1 MPRKHRLTA
10 ALVLALAGIS
20 TASAQEFSNV
30 ISFGD
35 SLTDAGNVGN
45 VDGNP
50 ATLPGSSFT
59 TNPDPVYAQVLAA
72 AFGYNQTYST
82 AGGSNYAFG
91 GACVRANV
99 AGAPP
104 AGFTCALSPSSFS
117 LTSQLT
123 GYLAANSGHADGNAL
138 YTMWGGANDIFTYA
152 GLAGGGFITPTQAQQ
167 LTGLSAQTM
176 GGLVGTLQNA
186 GANYI
191 VVLNLPDLGLT
202 PQAIASGPSAQASLS
217 GLGFVY
223 NSTLDGVIATL
234 GDGII
239 PIDVY
244 GLFNEIV
251 ADPGTYGF
259 TNVTQPACGAL
270 SGSLACGPAGD
281 PNYPLHYASGTNSTW
296 LFADGVHPTGAA
308 HAMLASVV
316 YSTIVAPGQV
326 SLAAEAP
333 LAAYD
338 DHGTT
343 INSHIFQAKNGGE
356 TGDTEFFANLQY
368 GKQDLNA
375 SANTMAAENDVWT
388 LTAGLDYRMSD
399 SFSLGAALSVNS
411 SDGDFANGGG
421 IDAIE
426 AMGSVFGVWNF
437 GGGYIDVVAT
447 IGSSSLD
454 IEREIVLGPAV
465 RTETG
470 STSALHYGFELGGGY
485 VFESG
490 AIKHGPFLSA
500 TWQRVEMDG
509 YTEDSNTSSSMW
521 FGDVERESLVGRIG
535 YQLAGSGKLGESYV
549 RPYLR
554 LAYAS
559 ESEDNTTYVQAGS
572 ATLNGHFTMAGFTP
586 SGDWY
591 EAEAGVAFSIG
602 DSGELL
608 VSYRGRFNDDTQD
621 RGALNIGY
629 RHSFGA
635 APAPVEQPKAEE
647 PAQTC
652 SDLDDDGDGVSNCDD
667 KCPTSEAGQAVGPDG
682 CAVPLTIDLRG
693 VNFDFDKDTLR
704 PESIAILDEAVSIL
718 GKYDQLRVEVAGHTD
733 AIGTDAYNQGLS
745 ERRAKAVYDYL
756 TSHGIDASRLTGP
769 NGFGESRPIAPNTN
783 ADGSDNPEG
792 RARNRRTELN
802 VQN

>member
-123 GYLAANSGHADGNAL
+123 GYLAANGGQADGNAL

-259 TNVTQPACGAL
+259 TNVTGTMGGERVA
-270 SGSLACGPAGD
+270 SLA
-281 PNYPLHYASGTNSTW
+281 
-296 LFADGVHPTGAA
+296 
-308 HAMLASVV
+308 
-316 YSTIVAPGQV
+316 
-326 SLAAEAP
+326 E
-333 LAAYD
+333 
-338 DHGTT
+338 
-343 INSHIFQAKNGGE
+343 
-356 TGDTEFFANLQY
+356 
-368 GKQDLNA
+368 
-375 SANTMAAENDVWT
+375 
-388 LTAGLDYRMSD
+388 
-399 SFSLGAALSVNS
+399 
-411 SDGDFANGGG
+411 
-421 IDAIE
+421 
-426 AMGSVFGVWNF
+426 
-437 GGGYIDVVAT
+437 
-447 IGSSSLD
+447 
-454 IEREIVLGPAV
+454 
-465 RTETG
+465 
-470 STSALHYGFELGGGY
+470 
-485 VFESG
+485 
-490 AIKHGPFLSA
+490 
-500 TWQRVEMDG
+500 
-509 YTEDSNTSSSMW
+509 
-521 FGDVERESLVGRIG
+521 
-535 YQLAGSGKLGESYV
+535 
-549 RPYLR
+549 
-554 LAYAS
+554 
-559 ESEDNTTYVQAGS
+559 
-572 ATLNGHFTMAGFTP
+572 
-586 SGDWY
+586 
-591 EAEAGVAFSIG
+591 
-602 DSGELL
+602 
-608 VSYRGRFNDDTQD
+608 
-621 RGALNIGY
+621 
-629 RHSFGA
+629 
-635 APAPVEQPKAEE
+635 
-647 PAQTC
+647 
-652 SDLDDDGDGVSNCDD
+652 
-667 KCPTSEAGQAVGPDG
+667 
-682 CAVPLTIDLRG
+682 
-693 VNFDFDKDTLR
+693 
-704 PESIAILDEAVSIL
+704 
-718 GKYDQLRVEVAGHTD
+718 VEVIA
-733 AIGTDAYNQGLS
+733 
-745 ERRAKAVYDYL
+745 R
-756 TSHGIDASRLTGP
+756 
-769 NGFGESRPIAPNTN
+769 GEAN
-783 ADGSDNPEG
+783 
-792 RARNRRTELN
+792 
-802 VQN
+802 